1 MTSNHW
7 NDTKIIITDPKNL
20 EKVVSFM
27 NLPIWVIYVKIT
39 KIIFFGNMANFFT
52 LNHWNNTR
60 IIFLDPKNLEK
71 VVSFMILAI
80 LVFSIKTLKTHFCHK
95 AKNKDSWVFK
105 IYMGIHTPSI
115 DSHTNIYVNQPKT
128 KRVMAKKL
136 DFLLLFLHRT
146 TCN

>member
-1 MTSNHW
+1 
-7 NDTKIIITDPKNL
+7 
-20 EKVVSFM
+20 
-27 NLPIWVIYVKIT
+27 
-39 KIIFFGNMANFFT
+39 
-52 LNHWNNTR
+52 
-60 IIFLDPKNLEK
+60 
-71 VVSFMILAI
+71 MILAI

-105 IYMGIHTPSI
+105 IYMGIHTPSK

-146 TCN
+146 TCNKMQIRQFSQLYILLHFGYVVQENFNRLLQKKSFILLICLGYPNIFRRLTGLKGYHTIPYKLDRNQLQHDIF